1 MRIHVASVLSLST
14 MLALPAVALADG
26 AWENL
31 LVIGGSSPS
40 SVPGVADAVW
50 IPNSLNNP
58 TIDSIGRVS
67 FRGQIGGEGITLANS
82 RLVLL
87 GTPDN
92 WVTIGRDGSALP
104 GGLLPGYVWNTA
116 SGTNGLGS
124 SNNISADGGV
134 LVSGTI
140 NGPGV
145 TTSTD
150 TASFFVSSS
159 GVASLVAREGDPY
172 PGGGGANITTS
183 MTGSSGTRVSN
194 DGEYILSVSLSGGD
208 VSGSTNNGAI
218 VKFSPAGASVVFRKG
233 DAAPGV
239 EGSTMNPDSFGLN
252 FNDGKVSF
260 GGTLVG
266 GSVTTSNDKALFTNV
281 GAPEG
286 QLRMYAREGDAV
298 PGLTDTVYK
307 PVASPSQIAQPIVG
321 NSLVFFADLAG
332 DAVTA
337 GVNDWALLAES
348 SGSVEVLLRK
358 GESVPGVTDTVF
370 RQVNT
375 SSVTSTPSGTIAYQ
389 ALLMFADGTTTDVPN
404 ASFVGVRK
412 PDGTRITICRQGD
425 AAPGIK
431 GGVFSSLNG
440 STSICASDSGA
451 VVFANS
457 VSAGTGSVSAI
468 YAWDEAVGLRLLA
481 RAGDTSFT
489 GTPVNQLSLLGGTG
503 QNGNGGSTGLNGGGQ
518 LVIRA
523 GDSVNSTYAVARIQI
538 GEPSSSCPADLN
550 GDGNVGGVDLS
561 NLLAQWGT
569 AGSADINDDGTV
581 DAVDLSSVLAAWG
594 ECP

>member
-1 MRIHVASVLSLST
+1 MRIHVASALSLSAV
-14 MLALPAVALADG
+14 LALPAVALADG

-31 LVIGGSSPS
+31 LVVGGSSPS

-82 RLVLL
+82 RMVLL

-92 WVTIGRDGSALP
+92 WVTVGRDGSALP

-116 SGTNGLGS
+116 AGTNGLGS

-172 PGGGGANITTS
+172 PGGGGSTITTS

-218 VKFSPAGASVVFRKG
+218 VKFSPAGATVVFRKG

-260 GGTLVG
+260 SGTLVG
-266 GSVTTSNDKALFTNV
+266 GSVTTSNDKALFTNIGPV
-281 GAPEG
+281 GE
-286 QLRMYAREGDAV
+286 LRIYAREGDAV
-298 PGLTDTVYK
+298 PGLSDTVFK
-307 PVASPSQIAQPIVG
+307 PATSPSQIAQPIVG
-321 NSLVFFADLAG
+321 NSLVFFSDLAG
-332 DAVTA
+332 DAVTV
-337 GVNDWALLAES
+337 GVNDWALFAES

-375 SSVTSTPSGTIAYQ
+375 SSITSTPSGTIAYQ
-389 ALLMFADGTTTDVPN
+389 GLLMFADGTTTDVPN
-404 ASFVGVRK
+404 ASYVGVRK
-412 PDGTRITICRQGD
+412 PDGTRFTICRQGD
-425 AAPGIK
+425 AAPGIE

-457 VSAGTGSVSAI
+457 VTVGLESVAAI
-468 YAWDEAVGLRLLA
+468 YAWDESDGLRLIA
-481 RAGDTSFT
+481 RAGDTNFT
-489 GTPVNQLSLLGGTG
+489 GTPANQLTLIGGTG
-503 QNGNGGSTGLNGGGQ
+503 QNGNGGGTGFNANGQ

-523 GDSVNSTYAVARIQI
+523 GDSVNSVSAVARIQI
-538 GEPSSSCPADLN
+538 GDPGSSCPADLN
-550 GDGNVGGVDLS
+550 DDGNVDGVDLS
-561 NLLAQWGT
+561 SLLAQWGT
-569 AGSADINDDGTV
+569 DGSADINGDGTV
-581 DAVDLSSVLAAWG
+581 NALDLSSVLAAWG
-594 ECP
+594 QCP

>member
-1 MRIHVASVLSLST
+1 MRIHVASALSLST

-31 LVIGGSSPS
+31 LVVGGSSPS
-40 SVPGVADAVW
+40 SVPGVAGAVW
-50 IPNSLNNP
+50 VPNSLNNP
-58 TIDSIGRVS
+58 TIDALGRVS
-67 FRGQIGGEGITLANS
+67 FRGQIGGDGITLANS
-82 RLVLL
+82 RMVLL

-104 GGLLPGYVWNTA
+104 GGLLPGYVWNST

-134 LVSGTI
+134 LVSGNI

-145 TTSTD
+145 TSATD
-150 TASFFVSSS
+150 TASFFVSSA

-172 PGGGGANITTS
+172 PGGGGSTITTS

-194 DGEYILSVSLSGGD
+194 DGEYILSVTLAGGD

-218 VKFSPAGASVVFRKG
+218 VKFSPAGSTVVFRKG

-260 GGTLVG
+260 SGTLVG
-266 GSVTTSNDKALFTNV
+266 GSVSTSSDKALFTNI
-281 GAPEG
+281 GAAAG

-298 PGLTDTVYK
+298 PGLANTIYK
-307 PVASPSQIAQPIVG
+307 PTTSPSQIAQPIVG
-321 NSLVFFADLAG
+321 SSLVFFADLAG
-332 DAVTA
+332 EAVTA
-337 GVNDWALLAES
+337 GVNDWAVFAES
-348 SGSVEVLLRK
+348 NGTVEVLLRK

-375 SSVTSTPSGTIAYQ
+375 SSITSTPSGMLAYQ
-389 ALLMFADGTTTDVPN
+389 GLLMFADGTTTDVPN
-404 ASFVGVRK
+404 ASYVGVRK
-412 PDGTRITICRQGD
+412 PDGTRVTICRQGD
-425 AAPGIK
+425 ATPGIK
-431 GGVFSSLNG
+431 GGTFGTMNG

-457 VSAGTGSVSAI
+457 VTVGADSVAALF
-468 YAWDEAVGLRLLA
+468 AWDDSTGLRLIA
-481 RAGDTSFT
+481 KAGDTNFT
-489 GTPVNQLSLLGGTG
+489 GTPANQLTLIGGTG
-503 QNGNGGSTGLNGGGQ
+503 QNGNGGGTGFNANGQ

-523 GDSVNSTYAVARIQI
+523 GDSVNSVSAVARIQI
-538 GEPSSSCPADLN
+538 GESGSSCPADLN
-550 GDGNVGGVDLS
+550 GDGSVGGVDLS
-561 NLLAQWGT
+561 TLLAQWGT